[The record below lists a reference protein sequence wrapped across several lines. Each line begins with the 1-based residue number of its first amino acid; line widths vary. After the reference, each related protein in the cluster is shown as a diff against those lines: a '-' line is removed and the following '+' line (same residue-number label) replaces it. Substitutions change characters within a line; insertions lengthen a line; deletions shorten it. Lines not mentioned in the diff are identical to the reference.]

1 MAFTT
6 VTKTR
11 PANQTAYTANDVIG
25 DSNGA
30 IWTFQNCGAAG
41 QSIFITTIKLEI
53 DIAAIP
59 SGMTSFRLYLYRV
72 SPASAL
78 ADNAAFDLASGD
90 RPGYI
95 GYVDLGSPVD
105 LGSTLFVQ
113 TDGVNKQLQMGAGD
127 TSLYGYLVTNGG
139 FTPAANSEVYVLSF
153 NTVSAE

>member
-11 PANQTAYTANDVIG
+11 PANTTAYTANDVIG

-30 IWTFQNCGAAG
+30 VWTFQNCGAAG

-53 DIAAIP
+53 DIAANP
-59 SGMTSFRLYLYRV
+59 GFTSFRLYLYRV

-78 ADNAAFDLASGD
+78 ADNAAFDLSSGD

-95 GYVDLGSPVD
+95 GYVDLGSPAD

-127 TSLYGYLVTNGG
+127 TNLYGYLVTTSG
-139 FTPAANSEVYVLSF
+139 FTPAANSEVYVVSF